1 LGVLQNVTHFD
12 AAGVVKQATVNANLD
27 LPRLR
32 SMHADD
38 RALVDN
44 AARLEQDLKLVKA
57 A

>member
-1 LGVLQNVTHFD
+1 MLQNVTHFD
-12 AAGVVKQATVNANLD
+12 AAGLVKQATVNANLD